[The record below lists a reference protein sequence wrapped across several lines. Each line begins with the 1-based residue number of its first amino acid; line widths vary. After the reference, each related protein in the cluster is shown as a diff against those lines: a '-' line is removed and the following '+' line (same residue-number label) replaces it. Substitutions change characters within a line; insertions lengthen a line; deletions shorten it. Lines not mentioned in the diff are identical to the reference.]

1 MGTGGIEY
9 IQMTIFFQLC
19 ETKETTLV
27 SKAFKNKASSNKTSK
42 CDFATVFF
50 FENKKLNCL
59 NPLFIK
65 TIRVG

>member
-27 SKAFKNKASSNKTSK
+27 SKAFKNKASSK

-50 FENKKLNCL
+50 FFGKQKVKLIES
-59 NPLFIK
+59 LFLSK